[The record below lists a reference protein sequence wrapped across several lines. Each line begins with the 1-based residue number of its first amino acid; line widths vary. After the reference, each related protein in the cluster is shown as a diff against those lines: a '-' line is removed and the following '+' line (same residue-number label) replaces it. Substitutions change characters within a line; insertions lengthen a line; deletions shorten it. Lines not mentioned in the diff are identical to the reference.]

1 MNYHFRMA
9 TLADAEVIAKMVIS
23 LTDEISKRTGTLHF
37 EISLAD
43 TTDRTLA
50 LIGAGAYGAVIGESQ
65 GVPFAVAT
73 FTESYA
79 LYAAGKVGI
88 IPEFY
93 VSLEHRSQG
102 VGALLLDQVRDHGL
116 RAGWACIE
124 LCTPPLPEF
133 ERTLKFYQGNGMEPV
148 GGRKMRQRL
157 SASASGQPSL
167 RAR

>member
-1 MNYHFRMA
+1 MGRHINYHFKMA
-9 TLADAEVIAKMVIS
+9 TSADAEVIAKMVIS
-23 LTDEISKRTGTLHF
+23 LTDEISKRTGTSHF

-43 TTDRTLA
+43 TTDRTLT
-50 LIGAGAYGAVIGESQ
+50 LIEAGAYSAVIGESQ
-65 GVPFAVAT
+65 GVPVAVAT

-102 VGALLLDQVRDHGL
+102 VGALLLDQVREHGIK
-116 RAGWACIE
+116 AGWACIE

-157 SASASGQPSL
+157 STSASG
-167 RAR
+167 